1 MQVPRF
7 VRRAALRLL
16 VWGAALAAA
25 IALGGWLGERLWL
38 GADTASAERRLTAEV
53 QQRISRLAADLGRAV
68 ASVRQDA
75 ALVSAL
81 KAHDV
86 SSLVDLFDRIAAADA
101 SAARPGLALA
111 VYTAEGRA
119 LAWSGRPGQMS
130 LDDLTGDD
138 TLFLAPGAT
147 GLRLVRVTPIHDRT
161 AGDRRVGTMVAEAPL
176 VPENSISR
184 EEGFVMHVGD
194 IPVRLQVTAE
204 KGSPVPPHAIVDE
217 STNTPLATLAIDPR
231 DVARARAR
239 WRSRVLALEIALA
252 GALLLLLIGPVAD
265 WRRVAPGPAV
275 YAVLTAAMLV
285 VLLLVRAFGWWAA
298 RLTVPEAPPLV
309 ASEAAGGLSVALA
322 SPVDFLL
329 TALLAGALIALGWSV
344 VDQWRRCTRVRVVP
358 GAAPASLLFFLGAQ
372 LAAGAVAGAIVV
384 TYQHALRD
392 RLALLPFDVLHFSLH
407 PFEPARIAVQ
417 MGLVV
422 LHAALLALAVL
433 ALRAA
438 RVPWVVAADRPGL
451 RAAAPVLWVASG
463 VGVVLAVVH
472 GWSAPPRVPSLVVV
486 LVAVAVA
493 WRARQI
499 RARFAHASQASRLT
513 ALFLALAAPS
523 VVFYPSLV
531 EASGRARRQVIESR
545 YAPEV
550 MDQRKNLQRVLK
562 TAMAHIDALPDLAEL
577 VRMGEP
583 VVSRPAPYEAAFRV
597 WERTVLERDRVTS
610 SVELYD
616 AAGSLVSRFAL
627 KLPHAGGPQI
637 YQESSCEW
645 ETFEE
650 VSPFFAEERRLLHAG
665 RGVCIETPSGRTVVG
680 SIAVHV
686 MLDYSNLSFISARS
700 PYTAL
705 LRGQDDD
712 QREVGPRERVEFN
725 VYGWSRSPLY
735 VSGRTAWPIDSV
747 FDRIF
752 AARDPFWAR
761 VVSGGTEYEVYFL
774 NDRFG
779 IYALGYPLTGTFGHL
794 ISIAELVVLG
804 AATFL
809 LLTLGGF
816 AYGLLAAR
824 TPASGRALLREVRA
838 SFYRK
843 LFLAFVAVAVGP
855 VLALALLTRAYIAA
869 LMQEDLEMEA
879 ARTAASASRVVE
891 DVRMFQMAGMTG
903 RGVVDDDLLVW
914 LSRVI
919 AQDVN
924 IFDRTTL
931 IASSERSLFA
941 YGLLPRSTPGD
952 IYRSIILDGRPSY
965 VTRESVG
972 ATEYLVAAAP
982 VRVQDRE
989 AILTVPLTL
998 RQQEIE
1004 WEIDE
1009 LDRRVLLGA
1018 VLFIVVGALIGYSL
1032 AERIADPVNR
1042 LMRATDRIARG
1053 DLRARVVATSSDELR
1068 RLVEAFNDMAA
1079 RLEQQRIEL
1088 ERTNRLK
1095 AWAEAARQVAHDVKN
1110 PLTPI
1115 QLNAEHLRRV
1125 HQDHG
1130 EPLGPVLDECVNN
1143 ILQQVRLLRR
1153 IANEFS
1159 SFASTPSVR
1168 PAPESLRELVSEVL
1182 RPYRTALHER
1192 VAIEEDVPAAL
1203 PPVLVDKAVLARAL
1217 SNVVENALHAMPDE
1231 GTLRVSARALDE
1243 DQVEL
1248 AVADTGVGMSEAD
1261 LARIFEP
1268 YFSTRAAGTGLG
1280 LTIARRNVE
1289 ANGGSIAVESE
1300 VGRGTTVRITLPTAR
1315 GAA

>member
-1 MQVPRF
+1 MP
-7 VRRAALRLL
+7 
-16 VWGAALAAA
+16 
-25 IALGGWLGERLWL
+25 
-38 GADTASAERRLTAEV
+38 
-53 QQRISRLAADLGRAV
+53 
-68 ASVRQDA
+68 
-75 ALVSAL
+75 
-81 KAHDV
+81 
-86 SSLVDLFDRIAAADA
+86 
-101 SAARPGLALA
+101 
-111 VYTAEGRA
+111 
-119 LAWSGRPGQMS
+119 
-130 LDDLTGDD
+130 
-138 TLFLAPGAT
+138 
-147 GLRLVRVTPIHDRT
+147 
-161 AGDRRVGTMVAEAPL
+161 
-176 VPENSISR
+176 SI
-184 EEGFVMHVGD
+184 V
-194 IPVRLQVTAE
+194 I
-204 KGSPVPPHAIVDE
+204 
-217 STNTPLATLAIDPR
+217 
-231 DVARARAR
+231 
-239 WRSRVLALEIALA
+239 
-252 GALLLLLIGPVAD
+252 
-265 WRRVAPGPAV
+265 
-275 YAVLTAAMLV
+275 
-285 VLLLVRAFGWWAA
+285 
-298 RLTVPEAPPLV
+298 
-309 ASEAAGGLSVALA
+309 
-322 SPVDFLL
+322 
-329 TALLAGALIALGWSV
+329 
-344 VDQWRRCTRVRVVP
+344 
-358 GAAPASLLFFLGAQ
+358 
-372 LAAGAVAGAIVV
+372 
-384 TYQHALRD
+384 
-392 RLALLPFDVLHFSLH
+392 
-407 PFEPARIAVQ
+407 
-417 MGLVV
+417 
-422 LHAALLALAVL
+422 
-433 ALRAA
+433 
-438 RVPWVVAADRPGL
+438 
-451 RAAAPVLWVASG
+451 
-463 VGVVLAVVH
+463 
-472 GWSAPPRVPSLVVV
+472 V

-562 TAMAHIDALPDLAEL
+562 TATAQIDALPDLAEL

-665 RGVCIETPSGRTVVG
+665 RGVCIDTPSGRTVVG

-705 LRGQDDD
+705 LRGQDNE

-735 VSGRTAWPIDSV
+735 VSGRTVSGRTVWSIDSV

-752 AARDPFWAR
+752 ASRDPFWAR
-761 VVSGGTEYEVYFL
+761 VASGGTEYEIYFL

-779 IYALGYPLTGTFGHL
+779 IYALGYPLTGAFGHL
-794 ISIAELVVLG
+794 LSIAELVVLG

-809 LLTLGGF
+809 LLMLGGF

-869 LMQEDLEMEA
+869 LMQEDFEMEA

-903 RGVVDDDLLVW
+903 QGIVDDNLLVW

-924 IFDRTTL
+924 IFDRTIL

-952 IYRSIILDGRPSY
+952 IYRRIILDGRPSY

-972 ATEYLVAAAP
+972 LTEYLVAAAP

-1004 WEIDE
+1004 SEIDE

-1130 EPLGPVLDECVNN
+1130 EPLGPVLDECVDN

-1203 PPVLVDKAVLARAL
+1203 PPVLVDKGVLARAL
-1217 SNVVENALHAMPDE
+1217 TNVVENALHAMPDE

-1243 DQVEL
+1243 DHVEL

-1315 GAA
+1315 AAA